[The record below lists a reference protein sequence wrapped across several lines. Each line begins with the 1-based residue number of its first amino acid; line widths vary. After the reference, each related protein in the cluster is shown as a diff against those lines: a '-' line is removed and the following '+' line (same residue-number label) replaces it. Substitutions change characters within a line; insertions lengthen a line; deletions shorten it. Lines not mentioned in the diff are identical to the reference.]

1 MYVDVAGEGTEKKG
15 RGLGAAA
22 RTRLVVAFLVA
33 GCLALIGV
41 AVAGRAPMP
50 SDLEYVQSGHWVYSD
65 ALQSAL
71 HVDGGAGQVDARAG
85 VPAGPG
91 SQVVQ
96 GGRSGYVVDRSRIS
110 MFDKSTLGVESAIAP
125 PATETPSVLE
135 VAGGPY
141 LVYRNAGR
149 IVRLGD
155 PVATVAAGGPLSSPV
170 ATTDGTLWVYRID
183 TGSVCELPRGAATP
197 TCPAQL
203 PAGHSGLPAL
213 VDDRPVLLDVTADT
227 LSPVSKDGLGEPVAI
242 GVKLPPT
249 ALVADTSVDG
259 RLAVADPDRNQLH
272 LLDTAGLGKDGPAGH
287 PVSVDLPKD
296 GRFSGP
302 VATAHVVALVDETRN
317 EVRTYDSRGSLKSTK
332 KVPGAAGRPRLAHGQ
347 DDRVYVDSAD
357 GSHVLVVDGESGS
370 VADVAVDEQARHQ
383 AATPPPAPPQ
393 PSDTGS
399 APPPQQQQQQQQQQ
413 PPSRPAPPPVARAT
427 PPGAPRNVNASASDG
442 AIKVTWSGAADN
454 GARITAYH
462 VSWPGGS
469 TTVAGSARRATVS
482 GLDNGKSYVVTVSA
496 ENSAGTGPGASAKA
510 AAPGQAAGAPA
521 VTLTA
526 ALGGKVSASW
536 SAPDLHG
543 ADLVHYLVSA
553 TGAGERQVSGTSA
566 QFSGLT
572 GSVTVTVRAVTR
584 YGSGAALTGSPGK
597 KTVRVPSGPPTVKIT
612 HVQGRGAPDQQIIVT
627 VTANGNGAA
636 ATCKASALGGSS
648 PSVPCSGTTNLTISN
663 IYWVGAIPVDV
674 TITTSAGTG
683 SDHFQGTP
691 AFVVVL
697 GPLALLGTRRLLK
710 KTGKPEA
717 KKET

>member
-1 MYVDVAGEGTEKKG
+1 MYAGEGTEKKG

-22 RTRLVVAFLVA
+22 RTRLVLAFLVA

-50 SDLEYVQSGHWVYSD
+50 SDLEYVQAGHWVYSD

-91 SQVVQ
+91 SQVAQ
-96 GGRSGYVVDRSRIS
+96 GGRSGYVVDRSRITL
-110 MFDKSTLGVESAIAP
+110 FDKSTLGVESTIAP
-125 PATETPSVLE
+125 PAAETPSVLE

-155 PVATVAAGGPLSSPV
+155 PVATVAAGGPLATPV
-170 ATTDGTLWVYRID
+170 ATGDGTLWVYRID

-197 TCPAQL
+197 TCPAHL
-203 PAGHSGLPAL
+203 PAGHSGLLAL
-213 VDDRPVLLDVTADT
+213 ADDRPVVLDVTADT

-242 GVKLPPT
+242 GVKLPAT
-249 ALVADTSVDG
+249 ALVANTSVDG

-272 LLDTAGLGKDGPAGH
+272 LIDTTGLGKDGPAGR

-302 VATAHVVALVDETRN
+302 VATSHVVALVDETRN
-317 EVRTYDSRGSLKSTK
+317 EVRTYDSHGTLKGTK
-332 KVPGAAGRPRLAHGQ
+332 KVPGGRPRLAHGQ
-347 DDRVYVDSAD
+347 DDRVYVDSSD
-357 GSHVLVVDGESGS
+357 GSHVLIVDGDDGS

-399 APPPQQQQQQQQQQ
+399 APPAPPQ
-413 PPSRPAPPPVARAT
+413 PPSRPVPPPVAKAT
-427 PPGAPRNVNASASDG
+427 PPGAPRNVSASASAG
-442 AIKVTWSGAADN
+442 SVVVTWAAAADN
-454 GARITAYH
+454 GARITAYR
-462 VSWPGGS
+462 VSWAGGS
-469 TTVAGSARRATVS
+469 TTVSGTSRRATVS
-482 GLDNGKSYVVTVSA
+482 GLDNGKSYVVTVAA
-496 ENSAGTGPGASAKA
+496 ENSAGRGPGASAKV
-510 AAPGQAAGAPA
+510 AAPGQAAGAPS

-526 ALGGKVSASW
+526 GTGGKVSASW

-553 TGAGERQVSGTSA
+553 TGAGERQVSGTSTE
-566 QFSGLT
+566 FSGLS

-584 YGSGAALTGSPGK
+584 YGSGAALTGSPGR
-597 KTVRVPSGPPTVKIT
+597 KTVRVPSGPPTIKIT
-612 HVQGRGAPDQQIIVT
+612 HVQGKGAPDQQIIVT

-636 ATCKASALGGSS
+636 AKCKATALGSASS
-648 PSVPCSGTTNLTISN
+648 PTVPCSGTTNLTISN
-663 IYWVGAIPVDV
+663 VYWVGAIPVDV

-683 SDHFQGTP
+683 SDHFNGTP

-697 GPLALLGTRRLLK
+697 GPFALLGTRRLLK